1 MSFFS
6 LASAEL
12 KTRGLRK
19 RHCRYSK
26 EQIQENIELYL
37 IMLPVLIL
45 VFIICYLPL
54 YGLVIAF
61 QDYTPGMPFF
71 SFNES
76 IKWVGLKHFLTFING
91 KYFIRLMSN
100 TILLSVYNIAFG
112 FWVPIAFALLLNEAR
127 NLRFKKLAQTAS
139 YLPYFISAVVVA
151 GMVLSFI
158 DTGGIISK
166 LITLLGGKSSVLN
179 TSPQAFP
186 VVYTITNVWKSFG
199 WNSILYLSTISSIP
213 PELYESARI
222 DGANRLKQ
230 MWYITIPSILP
241 TISIM
246 LIMAVGSILGSNTDL
261 ILLLYN
267 PATYETADV
276 IGSYIYRVG
285 IEGGQ
290 FSYTSAVGIFS
301 SAINFLLVFIANK
314 ISSRL
319 TNYGLF

>member
-6 LASAEL
+6 PASAEL

-314 ISSRL
+314 ISSKL